1 DPLELDELDE
11 SLEEL
16 DDDEIELGELLL
28 DDDDELLLR
37 LMDELLDDPL
47 PEEGNEELLE
57 LSELLLEEL
66 GDDELLDEEL
76 IDETLD
82 RLLDGLELDDDES
95 ELLLDDE
102 LMLDDDELLDE
113 LELLLELELELESPE
128 LLELELL
135 PSQHRQ
141 PIVKY
146 ADVSSWKW
154 QTICWLGR
162 SA

>member
-1 DPLELDELDE
+1 
-11 SLEEL
+11 
-16 DDDEIELGELLL
+16 
-28 DDDDELLLR
+28 
-37 LMDELLDDPL
+37 MDELLDDPL
-47 PEEGNEELLE
+47 LEEGEDELLE
-57 LSELLLEEL
+57 LGEL

-76 IDETLD
+76 IDELLD
-82 RLLDGLELDDDES
+82 RLLDGLLLVEDES

-102 LMLDDDELLDE
+102 LMLEDDELLEE

-141 PIVKY
+141 PIVRY
-146 ADVSSWKW
+146 AVVSSWKW